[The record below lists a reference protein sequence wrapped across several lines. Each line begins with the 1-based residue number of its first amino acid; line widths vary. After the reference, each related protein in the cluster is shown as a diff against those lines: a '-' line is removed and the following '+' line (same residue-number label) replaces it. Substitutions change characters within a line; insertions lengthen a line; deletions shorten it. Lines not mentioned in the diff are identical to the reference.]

1 MQGASGYQLV
11 HINPGCNFWYIGSFS
26 PLKVFPIESR
36 SPCVG
41 LLYGLCGG
49 PWDRLALAIARLA
62 GRTRA
67 NTQRASY
74 CTCSLGSPEVCWKL
88 CIGFCL
94 WLALGFIFLPS
105 YFSSRV
111 VKWDRAGFGCQLA
124 ASCFELY
131 RDFSR
136 SLQSPPPESD
146 ECCWRSLLRFQGT
159 QLWGNFSHWRIPE
172 FSLFWTVHLRLYVNV
187 TLSEVWDGGSAFSFL
202 TNSQGSTIL
211 VLSPHRCHGNKT
223 LGPHWF
229 PSTCYKKK
237 SQVRIM

>member
-1 MQGASGYQLV
+1 MQVASGYQLV

-41 LLYGLCGG
+41 LLYSLCGG

-62 GRTRA
+62 GRARA

-94 WLALGFIFLPS
+94 WSALSFIFLPS

-136 SLQSPPPESD
+136 SLQSPPLESD
-146 ECCWRSLLRFQGT
+146 ECCWRSEISGYAVVGEFQPLEDSRVLSLLDSASQALCERDSQ
-159 QLWGNFSHWRIPE
+159 WGLGWGLSFFISHK
-172 FSLFWTVHLRLYVNV
+172 
-187 TLSEVWDGGSAFSFL
+187 L
-202 TNSQGSTIL
+202 TGHAIL